1 MGRKGR
7 EREKEEQTKDTC
19 MGPKIYREIGSEP
32 MRDEGV
38 RRENRGEGRGGR
50 KEKDG
55 KECRGDEP
63 SGREAR
69 NRPGKQEPKAARVR
83 RQREE
88 SSCDRKSRAPR
99 IIPHGVTAGPSSGP
113 YTPPPHR

>member
-1 MGRKGR
+1 
-7 EREKEEQTKDTC
+7 

-32 MRDEGV
+32 VRDKGV

-55 KECRGDEP
+55 KERRGDEP

-69 NRPGKQEPKAARVR
+69 NRPGKQEPKAARGR
-83 RQREE
+83 RQRDE
-88 SSCDRKSRAPR
+88 SSCDRKKQGPQDHPPAP
-99 IIPHGVTAGPSSGP
+99 VSQLGPVLLLTLPLHTDSHQN
-113 YTPPPHR
+113 TV